1 MKNGKRLE
9 GDERFLLV
17 TIKGVP
23 TKVYKKTTIR
33 HASFWE
39 LVDEHSGYILKANQT
54 THLVGLST
62 TVDTLIASLPPMR
75 FT

>member
-1 MKNGKRLE
+1 
-9 GDERFLLV
+9 
-17 TIKGVP
+17 VP

-62 TVDTLIASLPPMR
+62 TVDTLIASLPPMS